1 MTNAIH
7 QTTDSARP
15 LGERSERAPDERR
28 SMRES
33 LAALASPWSLVVIAV
48 SIAVGALLRGWNLD
62 GLDQRAGEVLTE
74 ERARAPLGTAIE
86 SIAMPRN
93 QAPLYFLML
102 RVVPGGVLEFR
113 LANVVLGVIAIALVF
128 VAIAIVLRSPT
139 IALWSGALFA
149 VSPMAVLL
157 SRIARP
163 YPLLLVLGLAAVIA
177 FFVLLRGHRTR
188 VLWVAFTVLSAL
200 AFLTHYSALALIL
213 AQAVAIAFRRPLDR
227 AFARA
232 WAISQAVAA
241 VPVVAWAVYT
251 LTAPRESGVGT
262 DVPGPELLTL
272 PRTIGNLALGTAIE
286 WTWWVVPGTVAA
298 AVGLAAGAVWAARRR
313 SSSSEFLLTILLAT
327 FLPLITVALLVTP
340 KYSDRYIAIAL
351 PALLAILAAGWIRTR
366 LAPVATAGLA
376 LVLVTATAVIG
387 VAVLD
392 EDEPRTEWSGAAGV
406 VVEEAGPNDLVVFQR
421 WTTREAF
428 LDAVPEGS
436 ELAAPTVVLDE
447 VSGTEDAERAAD
459 RVFVVYRNPI
469 EDFHTGG
476 YRAFDPFTPGLA
488 QMSDWLIERRE
499 RIEGEDEF
507 VGIRVFQIPGG
518 DIATEPTRAEAG
530 D

>member
-1 MTNAIH
+1 MTQAID
-7 QTTDSARP
+7 QTTLAARP
-15 LGERSERAPDERR
+15 RAERPDRATDERPA
-28 SMRES
+28 MRDS
-33 LAALASPWSLVVIAV
+33 LAALAAPWPLVVIGL

-74 ERARAPLGTAIE
+74 ERARAPLGTAVE

-113 LANVVLGVIAIALVF
+113 LANVVLGVMAIALVF
-128 VAIAIVLRSPT
+128 IAIAVILRSPT

-163 YPLLLVLGLAAVIA
+163 YPLLLVLGLAVAIA

-200 AFLTHYSALALIL
+200 AFLTHYSALSLIL
-213 AQAVAIAFRRPLDR
+213 AGGVAIAFQRPLDR
-227 AFARA
+227 AFVRT

-241 VPVVAWAVYT
+241 VPVMAWAGYT
-251 LTAPRESGVGT
+251 LTAPQESGVGT

-272 PRTIGNLALGTAIE
+272 PRTIGNLALGTSIE
-286 WTWWVVPGTVAA
+286 WTWWVVPGALAA
-298 AVGLAAGAVWAARRR
+298 TVGLIAGAVWAARRR
-313 SSSSEFLLTILLAT
+313 SSSSEFLLTIVLAT
-327 FLPLITVALLVTP
+327 FLPLITFALLVTP
-340 KYSDRYIAIAL
+340 KYSDRYIVIAL
-351 PALLAILAAGWIRTR
+351 PALLAVLVAGWLRTR
-366 LAPVATAGLA
+366 LAPLATAGLA

-387 VAVLD
+387 VAVFD
-392 EDEPRTEWSGAAGV
+392 EDEPRTEWSGAAAV
-406 VVEEAGPNDLVVFQR
+406 VVEEAGPNDLVLFQR

-428 LDAVPEGS
+428 LDALPEGS
-436 ELAAPTVVLDE
+436 ELAAPTLVLDE
-447 VSGTEDAERAAD
+447 VPETADAEREAD
-459 RVFVVYRNPI
+459 RIFVVYRNPI

-476 YRAFDPFTPGLA
+476 YRGFDPFTPGLA

-507 VGIRVFQIPGG
+507 VGIRVFEMPGG
-518 DIATEPTRAEAG
+518 DAEA
-530 D
+530 